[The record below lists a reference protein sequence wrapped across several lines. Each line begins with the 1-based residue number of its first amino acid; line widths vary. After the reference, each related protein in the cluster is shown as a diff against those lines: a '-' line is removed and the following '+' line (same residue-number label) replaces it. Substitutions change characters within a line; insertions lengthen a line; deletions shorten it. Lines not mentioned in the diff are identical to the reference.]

1 MMFTS
6 KEIAE
11 LRDYFHQIAGDR
23 DEARVMKYSG
33 RGMYGQYCVGIVA
46 SNAMEAVLNLLG
58 HFAVDAMEAERH
70 GDPEAEEPPEERQL
84 YDKLFRLLTS
94 AIRTDS
100 LGYDTVVYF
109 PDWEW
114 DPELKEEV
122 NDEDDEDEG

>member
-6 KEIAE
+6 KEMAE

-23 DEARVMKYSG
+23 EEAKLMKYSG
-33 RGMYGQYCVGIVA
+33 RGMFGRYCVGIAA
-46 SNAMEAVLNLLG
+46 SNPMEAVMNLLG
-58 HFAVDAMEAERH
+58 HFAVEAMEAERH
-70 GDPEAEEPPEERQL
+70 GDSEAEEPPEERQL
-84 YDKLFRLLTS
+84 YDTLFRVLTS
-94 AIRTDS
+94 NVRTDS